1 MAISRKVLLMSA
13 LIAASAVA
21 DARDHVAEVHVGV
34 GRTLMGAELD
44 DATNYNLGIGYVLSN
59 RWTLELIASEYE
71 SNLPGSSVDVRGT
84 QYRLDA
90 LYHFGEGKWRPYAS
104 FGAGNQRLSP
114 DGGTPHPSHQ
124 DMVNFGLG
132 LKGRLAKSLE
142 WRTEVRAF
150 NSVDEHFTDVVFGT
164 GVSFLFGHQESKP
177 AAAPKPA
184 PAPAVDPDSDG
195 DGVPDSRD
203 KCPDTPRQYKVDADG
218 CPMELTQAV
227 SIDLAVTF
235 DSDSAVVK
243 DAFLPEV
250 KKVAEFMNQY
260 LNTQVTVEGH
270 TDSTGSAAHNKALS
284 QRRAD
289 SVRETLIKR
298 FNIAPERV
306 KAVGY
311 GQDKPVASNATV
323 EGRGKNRRVVAEI
336 STDVTRK
343 VTR

>member
-1 MAISRKVLLMSA
+1 MAISRKMLLLTA
-13 LIAASAVA
+13 LIAASTTV
-21 DARDHVAEVHVGV
+21 DARDHLVEAHIGAS
-34 GRTLMGAELD
+34 RILMGSTMD
-44 DATNYNLGIGYVLSN
+44 DATNYNLGLGYVLN
-59 RWTLELIASEYE
+59 DRWTLELIASEYE
-71 SNLPGSSVDVRGT
+71 SGVPQTNIDIRGT

-90 LYHFGEGKWRPYAS
+90 LYHFSEGAWRPYVS

-114 DGGTPHPSHQ
+114 KGGNPSHQ
-124 DMVNFGLG
+124 DMVNFGVG
-132 LKGRLAKSLE
+132 LKGLVAPRLE

-150 NSVDEHFTDVVFGT
+150 NSVDEHFTDVAFGT
-164 GVSFLFGHQESKP
+164 GFSYLFGKTSS
-177 AAAPKPA
+177 KPA
-184 PAPAVDPDSDG
+184 PAPQPAPAPVVDPDSDG

-260 LNTQVTVEGH
+260 LNTRVTVEGH

-289 SVRETLIKR
+289 AVRQALISR

-306 KAVGY
+306 TAVGY

-323 EGRGKNRRVVAEI
+323 EGRATNRRVVAEI

>member
-1 MAISRKVLLMSA
+1 MKISRKVLLLSA
-13 LIAASAVA
+13 LVAASAA
-21 DARDHVAEVHVGV
+21 DARDHLVEAHIGV

-44 DATNYNLGIGYVLSN
+44 DATNYNLGLGYVLSD
-59 RWTLELIASEYE
+59 RWTLELIATEYE
-71 SNLPGSSVDVRGT
+71 SSLPGSAVDVRGT

-90 LYHFGEGKWRPYAS
+90 LYHFGEGKWRPYVS

-114 DGGTPHPSHQ
+114 DGGDPRPSHQ
-124 DMVNFGLG
+124 DMINFGAG
-132 LKGRLAKSLE
+132 IKGRLAKSLE
-142 WRTEVRAF
+142 WRTEVRGF

-164 GVSFLFGHQESKP
+164 GISFLFGHQESKP
-177 AAAPKPA
+177 APQPA

-203 KCPDTPRQYKVDADG
+203 KCPDTPRQLKVDADG
-218 CPMELTQAV
+218 CPMELTEAV
-227 SIDLAVTF
+227 SIDLAVNF
-235 DSDSAVVK
+235 DFDSAVVK
-243 DAFLPEV
+243 DEFAAEV
-250 KKVAEFMNQY
+250 QKVAEFMNQY

-270 TDSTGSAAHNKALS
+270 TDNVGSPTYNKALS

-289 SVRETLIKR
+289 SVRDVLINR

-306 KAVGY
+306 KAVGF
-311 GQDKPVASNATV
+311 GEEKPVVSNETN
-323 EGRGKNRRVVAEI
+323 EGRAKNRRVVAEI